1 MDNGLIFFFLPHL
14 QIMESYRIMSAARF
28 KGKKLSKKELS
39 QIRSMLEERDAMSRN
54 TRSDS

>member
-1 MDNGLIFFFLPHL
+1 
-14 QIMESYRIMSAARF
+14 MESYRIMAAARF

-39 QIRSMLEERDAMSRN
+39 QIRNMLEERDAMSRN